1 MLVVTTILAA
11 GVVLGFVFKNR
22 RRFIDITERTAPW
35 IVWALLLF
43 LGIAVGT
50 NETVAGGLMKIGIQA
65 SMISVGGV
73 AGSIC
78 LAVPLHRL
86 LSPTGRL

>member
-11 GVVLGFVFKNR
+11 GVLLGLILKNKKK
-22 RRFIDITERTAPW
+22 FIDITERSAPW
-35 IVWALLLF
+35 IVYILLFF

-65 SMISVGGV
+65 SVISVGGV

-78 LAVPLHRL
+78 LAVPLHKIL
-86 LSPTGRL
+86 FPKGRM

>member
-11 GVVLGFVFKNR
+11 GVLLGLILKNNKK
-22 RRFIDITERTAPW
+22 FIDITELP
-35 IVWALLLF
+35 ALWVVYILLFF

-50 NETVAGGLMKIGIQA
+50 NETVEGGFMKLGIQA
-65 SMISVGGV
+65 SVISVGGV

-78 LAVPLHRL
+78 LAVPLHRIL
-86 LSPTGRL
+86 FPKGRM

>member
-11 GVVLGFVFKNR
+11 GVLLGFILKNKKK
-22 RRFIDITERTAPW
+22 FIDITERSAPW
-35 IVWALLLF
+35 IVYILLFF

-65 SMISVGGV
+65 SVISVGGV

-78 LAVPLHRL
+78 LAVPLHRIL
-86 LSPTGRL
+86 FPKGRM

>member
-11 GVVLGFVFKNR
+11 GVLLGFILKNKKK
-22 RRFIDITERTAPW
+22 FIDITERSAPW
-35 IVWALLLF
+35 IVYILLFF

-50 NETVAGGLMKIGIQA
+50 NETVVGGLMKLGIQA
-65 SMISVGGV
+65 SVISVGGV

-78 LAVPLHRL
+78 LAVPLHRIL
-86 LSPTGRL
+86 FPKGRM

>member
-1 MLVVTTILAA
+1 MLVVTTALAA
-11 GVVLGFVFKNR
+11 GVLLGFVLKNK
-22 RRFIDITERTAPW
+22 RRFIDITERAAPW
-35 IVWALLLF
+35 TVWALLLF

-50 NETVAGGLMKIGIQA
+50 NETIAGGLMKIGIQA
-65 SMISVGGV
+65 SVISVGGV

-86 LSPTGRL
+86 LFQKGRP

>member
-11 GVVLGFVFKNR
+11 GVLLGFILKNKKK
-22 RRFIDITERTAPW
+22 FIDITERSAPW
-35 IVWALLLF
+35 IVYILLFF

-50 NETVAGGLMKIGIQA
+50 NETVAGGLMKLGIQA
-65 SMISVGGV
+65 SVISVGGV

-78 LAVPLHRL
+78 LAVPLHRIL
-86 LSPTGRL
+86 FPKGRM